1 MILITGGAG
10 YIGSHC
16 VLEFIKDHNVVVFD
30 NFLTGNIETI
40 EVLKNISSNIEFF
53 EGDLK
58 NIHDIKRVFEKY
70 NFEAVIHFAGLSSV
84 EDSFL
89 EEKKYFE
96 NNVLGTKN
104 LLDVMIQQNVLK
116 FIFSSSAAIFGEPKY
131 LPIDEKHPENP
142 INPYGKTKL
151 EIEKLLK
158 EYDKKYN
165 LKSISLRYFNV
176 IGGDNF
182 LRIGEKHK
190 NETHLIPNILK
201 SVILNEKI
209 KIYGNDYQTKDKTAI
224 RDYIDV
230 SDLILA
236 HRLAFEY
243 LKKNNK
249 TDNFNLGSQKGYSI
263 KEIISTIE
271 DIIKV
276 KVNFEYYPKRQG
288 DVAILIADSKKIEKV
303 LGWKPE
309 KTLFESIKTSFE
321 WQKKII

>member
-165 LKSISLRYFNV
+165 LICAV
-176 IGGDNF
+176 
-182 LRIGEKHK
+182 RIWALLQGMEVTTID
-190 NETHLIPNILK
+190 EIDLALK
-201 SVILNEKI
+201 KDDS
-209 KIYGNDYQTKDKTAI
+209 IYG
-224 RDYIDV
+224 
-230 SDLILA
+230 
-236 HRLAFEY
+236 F
-243 LKKNNK
+243 
-249 TDNFNLGSQKGYSI
+249 
-263 KEIISTIE
+263 IIEPDRTE
-271 DIIKV
+271 Q
-276 KVNFEYYPKRQG
+276 E
-288 DVAILIADSKKIEKV
+288 L
-303 LGWKPE
+303 
-309 KTLFESIKTSFE
+309 KTLVKDAFSKCNYVYVVTDDNA
-321 WQKKII
+321 KRRKLVNIITNHRK